1 MEEFVTLAS
10 TATMVPGPRV
20 GAGVGGGGLI
30 TTQNSGSTLFPSI
43 LVVVGDTLLRFR
55 FDSDSSSSGGG
66 G

>member
-1 MEEFVTLAS
+1 
-10 TATMVPGPRV
+10 MVPGPRV
-20 GAGVGGGGLI
+20 GAGVGGGGSI